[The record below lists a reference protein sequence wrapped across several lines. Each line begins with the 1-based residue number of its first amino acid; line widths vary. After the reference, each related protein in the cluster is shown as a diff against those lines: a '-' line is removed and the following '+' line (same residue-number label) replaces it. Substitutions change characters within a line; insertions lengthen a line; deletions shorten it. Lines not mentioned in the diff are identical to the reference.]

1 MGRDTSYKA
10 SEIERALGN
19 EDPLVGLELL
29 RELAVSKNGLV
40 NDDMRR
46 RAWPRLANVTGVDLD
61 ANLPTQEECE
71 LHPEYNQVVM
81 DVNRSLK
88 RFPPGIAEE
97 DRPGLQDQ
105 LTRLI
110 VRVLLKHPTL
120 HYYQGYHDVAIT
132 FLLVVG
138 EVLGYHIMQRLSISH
153 LKEFMAPTMDKTTYL
168 LHYMYPLIQKRS
180 PEVHDFLEQCEVGT
194 IFALPWMITWFGH
207 VLPDYEDVVRLYD
220 FFLSK
225 PPLTPVYFAAA
236 LVLHRG
242 AEVTRCEPDMAMVH
256 HLLSKIPDELPFEAL
271 LKETQRLYLE
281 FPPSTLEKDVKERYR
296 RYREQMKP
304 PSKPRPPKKGP
315 SFNAIGI
322 GVTVLAGVAV
332 VAGIVAYRW
341 LNANSTPGAV
351 PTV

>member
-1 MGRDTSYKA
+1 MKV

-19 EDPLVGLELL
+19 EDPLVGLEML

-61 ANLPTQEECE
+61 ADLPTQEECE
-71 LHPEYNQVVM
+71 QHPEYNQVVM

-88 RFPPGIAEE
+88 RFPPGIAED

-110 VRVLLKHPTL
+110 VRVLLKHRTL

-153 LKEFMAPTMDKTTYL
+153 LKEFMAPTMDRTTYL
-168 LHYMYPLIQKRS
+168 LHYMYPLIQKRN
-180 PEVHDFLEQCEVGT
+180 PEVHDFLEHCEVGT

-256 HLLSKIPDELPFEAL
+256 HLLSKIPDELPFEHL
-271 LKETQRLYLE
+271 LTETERLYHE

-296 RYREQMKP
+296 RYREQMLP
-304 PSKPRPPKKGP
+304 PPKKKRPSKTGP
-315 SFNAIGI
+315 SFNAIGV

-332 VAGIVAYRW
+332 VAGIVAFRW
-341 LNANSTPGAV
+341 LNSNPAAATGSTV
-351 PTV
+351 